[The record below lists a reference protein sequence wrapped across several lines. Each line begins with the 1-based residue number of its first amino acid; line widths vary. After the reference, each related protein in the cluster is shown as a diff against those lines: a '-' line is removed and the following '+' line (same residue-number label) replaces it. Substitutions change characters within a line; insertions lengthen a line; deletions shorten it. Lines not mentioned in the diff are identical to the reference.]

1 MKNIITEPGETR
13 HFILELL
20 AEACQKAWASSTDY
34 VTLDKN
40 LGEYLKFNNFW
51 FTPTVFATLGGC
63 FILSGGLLGALVMS
77 HKNPGVLAI
86 GLMTSVALASVI
98 AIVSIF
104 QQWKKLRLQVNWEQL
119 DFFLEVRKLL
129 DTVYDISTFYTIDS
143 GEVLR
148 KYIETD
154 VRATVNIIQKNK
166 IENHH
171 APERIILRNL
181 VDLIVR
187 LGWMNT
193 EKIPVFH
200 DGSGGEEVI
209 WRARADWLYGEL
221 FKQV

>member
-1 MKNIITEPGETR
+1 MESP
-13 HFILELL
+13 LE
-20 AEACQKAWASSTDY
+20 
-34 VTLDKN
+34 
-40 LGEYLKFNNFW
+40 
-51 FTPTVFATLGGC
+51 
-63 FILSGGLLGALVMS
+63 
-77 HKNPGVLAI
+77 
-86 GLMTSVALASVI
+86 
-98 AIVSIF
+98 
-104 QQWKKLRLQVNWEQL
+104 KLRLQVNWEQL

-209 WRARADWLYGEL
+209 WRARADWLSGEL